1 MVLLSLPKVPARIG
15 GVLTLSAALGLALLG
30 SSRFR
35 ERFGGDLFA
44 SSGDPVPLENA
55 SLTPIREV
63 RIPSYISRISLSPRA
78 ESIAVALASAEE
90 EEMDSAYLVETEPGE
105 LEPMRALA
113 LEYLD
118 ETRIL
123 FVERSDARAILKV
136 AAISDLG
143 SAGVIHA
150 MPLLAGLELESDSSG
165 SWLVHG
171 YDWVEGSRVLV
182 WGGIDS
188 LLPEEIRFSS
198 EDDQTLLAASRETA
212 LAARYDVGVYSFLP
226 FFSNSRL
233 VMELEMR
240 TTEEGSTRLGAFL
253 LMPYC
258 FAAALVEPG
267 IYCAVANEQQTGLF
281 LLSAASP
288 TFEPLGT
295 IPGTFHANEAAAN
308 GWLLLNRADG
318 PPTLFDRNHR
328 RAFELPEPVESLAF
342 RDEILA
348 TARAVDGV
356 HETVV
361 SLYTVR
367 E

>member
-1 MVLLSLPKVPARIG
+1 
-15 GVLTLSAALGLALLG
+15 
-30 SSRFR
+30 
-35 ERFGGDLFA
+35 
-44 SSGDPVPLENA
+44 
-55 SLTPIREV
+55 
-63 RIPSYISRISLSPRA
+63 
-78 ESIAVALASAEE
+78 
-90 EEMDSAYLVETEPGE
+90 
-105 LEPMRALA
+105 
-113 LEYLD
+113 
-118 ETRIL
+118 
-123 FVERSDARAILKV
+123 
-136 AAISDLG
+136 
-143 SAGVIHA
+143 
-150 MPLLAGLELESDSSG
+150 
-165 SWLVHG
+165 
-171 YDWVEGSRVLV
+171 
-182 WGGIDS
+182 
-188 LLPEEIRFSS
+188 
-198 EDDQTLLAASRETA
+198 
-212 LAARYDVGVYSFLP
+212 
-226 FFSNSRL
+226 
-233 VMELEMR
+233 
-240 TTEEGSTRLGAFL
+240 
-253 LMPYC
+253 MPYC